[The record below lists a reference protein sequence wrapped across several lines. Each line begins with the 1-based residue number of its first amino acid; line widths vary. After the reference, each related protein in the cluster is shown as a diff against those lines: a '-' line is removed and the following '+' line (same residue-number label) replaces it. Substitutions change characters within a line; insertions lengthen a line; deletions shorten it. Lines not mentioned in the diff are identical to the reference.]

1 MYEILG
7 NQTALHM
14 ARMERD
20 QEIQEKEY
28 VYHQLSQ
35 DQKNLS
41 DPTHHVRNM
50 SQSNHMMMQGAS
62 TTNKL
67 HTNHPIIKPLT
78 NLVSTLQFVFFGL
91 PGAKL
96 VEMVYTVI
104 SCTFRTA
111 ITQNDPVFN
120 K

>member
-62 TTNKL
+62 NNEQVTYQPSHHQTIDQL
-67 HTNHPIIKPLT
+67 SQYI
-78 NLVSTLQFVFFGL
+78 
-91 PGAKL
+91 
-96 VEMVYTVI
+96 
-104 SCTFRTA
+104 
-111 ITQNDPVFN
+111 PVCIFWSAGR
-120 K
+120 KTCRDGVHCHFMHV